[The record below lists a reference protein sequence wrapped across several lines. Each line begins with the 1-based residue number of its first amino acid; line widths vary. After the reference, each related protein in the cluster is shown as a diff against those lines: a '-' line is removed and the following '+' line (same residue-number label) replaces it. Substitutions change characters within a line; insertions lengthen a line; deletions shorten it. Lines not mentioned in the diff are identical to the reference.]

1 MLKIYQRYAP
11 AAVAPTTDYPLG
23 SIKNDSVPGADDGTP
38 LEKDWGN
45 NVEGFHQALM
55 VEAALTASGTPDT
68 AQVSQLLSALKI
80 VTTTIATSLATTI
93 ATDVVKAQMAS
104 VFYPVGTYYGND
116 SNPTNPAILFGFG
129 TWVRVEGRA
138 LMGCDG
144 TGAGTFG
151 TPGAQGGALTHT
163 HTAAGTAITI
173 DQMPNHTHQ
182 QRRNDGTGAGSG
194 TSVPD
199 ASYGYEEY
207 GPTSSTG
214 GGQTHTHTINSASS
228 LPPYRVAYLWRRTA

>member
-11 AAVAPTTDYPLG
+11 DAVAPTTDYPLG

-55 VEAALTASGTPDT
+55 AEAALTASGTPDT
-68 AQVSQLLSALKI
+68 AQVSQLLDALKI
-80 VTTTIATSLATTI
+80 VAAS
-93 ATDVVKAQMAS
+93 VVKTQMAS

-116 SNPTNPAILFGFG
+116 SNPTNPAVLFGFG

-138 LMGCDG
+138 IMGCDG

-151 TPGAQGGALTHT
+151 TPGSQGGALTHT
-163 HTAAGTAITI
+163 HTAQGTAITV
-173 DQMPNHTHQ
+173 DQMPPHSHNVI
-182 QRRNDGTGAGSG
+182 NIAGSDG
-194 TSVPD
+194 IPD
-199 ASYGYEEY
+199 TGITTGEKTVD
-207 GPTSSTG
+207 GPSPATALSSTG
-214 GGQTHTHTINSASS
+214 GGQTHTHTIQSASS

>member
-11 AAVAPTTDYPLG
+11 AAVAPTTAYPLG
-23 SIKNDSVPGADDGTP
+23 SIKNDSVPGAHDGTP

-55 VEAALTASGTPDT
+55 AEAALTASGTPDT
-68 AQVSQLLSALKI
+68 AQVSQLLEAVKI
-80 VTTTIATSLATTI
+80 VAAS
-93 ATDVVKAQMAS
+93 VVKTQMRD

-116 SNPTNPAILFGFG
+116 TDPTNPATLFGFG

-151 TPGAQGGALTHT
+151 TPGAQGGNLTHT
-163 HTAAGTAITI
+163 HTAQGTALTV
-173 DQMPNHTHQ
+173 DQIPAHSHSILMYESGD
-182 QRRNDGTGAGSG
+182 QRNNRPADGN
-194 TSVPD
+194 
-199 ASYGYEEY
+199 GYTENVATTE
-207 GPTSSTG
+207 STG
-214 GGQTHTHTINSASS
+214 GGQTHTHTIQSASS

>member
-11 AAVAPTTDYPLG
+11 AAVAPTTAYPLG
-23 SIKNDSVPGADDGTP
+23 SIKNDSVPGADNGTP

-55 VEAALTASGTPDT
+55 AEAALTANGTADT
-68 AQVSQLLSALKI
+68 AIASQLLEAVKI
-80 VTTTIATSLATTI
+80 VAAS
-93 ATDVVKAQMAS
+93 VVKTQMRT

-116 SNPTNPAILFGFG
+116 TDPTNPAILFGFG
-129 TWVRVEGRA
+129 TWVRVEGLA

-151 TPGAQGGALTHT
+151 TPGSQGGALTHM
-163 HTAAGTAITI
+163 HTAAGTALSI
-173 DQMPNHTHQ
+173 DQIPAHSH
-182 QRRNDGTGAGSG
+182 
-194 TSVPD
+194 SVPTD
-199 ASYGYEEY
+199 ESGSLDMQSMVSSGSADEGYG
-207 GPTSSTG
+207 GATGSIG
-214 GGQTHTHTINSASS
+214 GGQTHTHAIQSASS

>member
-55 VEAALTASGTPDT
+55 AEAALTANGTADT
-68 AQVSQLLSALKI
+68 AIASQLLEAVKI
-80 VTTTIATSLATTI
+80 VAAS
-93 ATDVVKAQMAS
+93 VVKTQMQD

-116 SNPTNPAILFGFG
+116 TDPTNPATLFGFG

-163 HTAAGTAITI
+163 HTANGTALTI
-173 DQMPNHTHQ
+173 AQMPSHTH
-182 QRRNDGTGAGSG
+182 
-194 TSVPD
+194 SVLTD
-199 ASYGYEEY
+199 ASGSLDMQSMVSSDNSDEGYG
-207 GPTSSTG
+207 GVTGSTG
-214 GGQTHTHTINSASS
+214 DGQTHTHTIQSSSS

>member
-11 AAVAPTTDYPLG
+11 AAVAPTTAYPLG
-23 SIKNDSVPGADDGTP
+23 SIKNDSVPGADNGTP

-55 VEAALTASGTPDT
+55 AEAALTANGTADT
-68 AQVSQLLSALKI
+68 AIASQLLEAVKI
-80 VTTTIATSLATTI
+80 VAAS
-93 ATDVVKAQMAS
+93 VVKTQMRT

-116 SNPTNPAILFGFG
+116 TDPTNPATLFGFG

-163 HTAAGTAITI
+163 HTANGTALTI
-173 DQMPNHTHQ
+173 AQMPSHTH
-182 QRRNDGTGAGSG
+182 
-194 TSVPD
+194 SVLTD
-199 ASYGYEEY
+199 ASGSLDMQSMVSSDNSDEGYG
-207 GPTSSTG
+207 GVTGSTG
-214 GGQTHTHTINSASS
+214 DGQTHTHTIQSSSS

>member
-55 VEAALTASGTPDT
+55 AEAALTASGTPDT
-68 AQVSQLLSALKI
+68 AQVSQLLEAVKI
-80 VTTTIATSLATTI
+80 VAAS
-93 ATDVVKAQMAS
+93 VVKTQMQN

-116 SNPTNPAILFGFG
+116 SDSTNPAILFGFG
-129 TWVRVEGRA
+129 TWVRVEGLA

-151 TPGAQGGALTHT
+151 TPGSQGGALTHM
-163 HTAAGTAITI
+163 HTANGTALTI
-173 DQMPNHTHQ
+173 DQIPAHSH
-182 QRRNDGTGAGSG
+182 
-194 TSVPD
+194 SVPTD
-199 ASYGYEEY
+199 ISGSIDMQSMMNSERADEGYG
-207 GPTSSTG
+207 GVTGSTG
-214 GGQTHTHTINSASS
+214 GGKTHTHTIQSASS

>member
-11 AAVAPTTDYPLG
+11 AAVAPTTAYPLG

-55 VEAALTASGTPDT
+55 AEAALTASGTPDT
-68 AQVSQLLSALKI
+68 AVASQLLEAVKI
-80 VTTTIATSLATTI
+80 VAAKM
-93 ATDVVKAQMAS
+93 V
-104 VFYPVGTYYGND
+104 YPVGSYYAND
-116 SNPTNPAILFGFG
+116 SDSTNPATLFGFG
-129 TWVRVEGRA
+129 TWVRVEGLA

-151 TPGAQGGALTHT
+151 TPGAQGGSLTHT
-163 HTAAGTAITI
+163 HTAAGTALTVA
-173 DQMPNHTHQ
+173 QMPPHDHEYSMY
-182 QRRNDGTGAGSG
+182 RFGGGT
-194 TSVPD
+194 VP
-199 ASYGYEEY
+199 ASIAKLESQSAIDDNQLEIIYT
-207 GPTSSTG
+207 TSSEG
-214 GGQTHTHTINSASS
+214 GGQTHTHTIQSASS

>member
-1 MLKIYQRYAP
+1 MLRIYQRYAP

-23 SIKNDSVPGADDGTP
+23 SIKNNSVPGADDGTP

-55 VEAALTASGTPDT
+55 AEAALTASGSPDT
-68 AQVSQLLSALKI
+68 AVASQLLEAVKI
-80 VTTTIATSLATTI
+80 VAAKM
-93 ATDVVKAQMAS
+93 V
-104 VFYPVGTYYGND
+104 YPVGSYYAND
-116 SNPTNPAILFGFG
+116 SDPTNPTTLFGFG

-163 HTAAGTAITI
+163 HTAAGTALTI
-173 DQMPNHTHQ
+173 DQIPSHTHQ
-182 QRRNDGTGAGSG
+182 QRRNNSIGAAAGPSA
-194 TSVPD
+194 PD
-199 ASYGYEEY
+199 AVYGDEEY
-207 GPTSSTG
+207 GPTSPTG
-214 GGQTHTHTINSASS
+214 GGQPHTHIIANASS
-228 LPPYRVAYLWRRTA
+228 LPPYRVVYLWRRTA

>member
-11 AAVAPTTDYPLG
+11 DAVAPTTAYPLG

-55 VEAALTASGTPDT
+55 ADAALTASGSPDT
-68 AQVSQLLSALKI
+68 AVASQLLEAVKI
-80 VTTTIATSLATTI
+80 VAAS
-93 ATDVVKAQMAS
+93 VVKTQMAS

-116 SNPTNPAILFGFG
+116 TDPTNPAILFGFG

-151 TPGAQGGALTHT
+151 TPGSQGGALTHT
-163 HTAAGTAITI
+163 HTADGTAITI
-173 DQMPNHTHQ
+173 AQMPSHGHTI
-182 QRRNDGTGAGSG
+182 AMG
-194 TSVPD
+194 TSYIND
-199 ASYGYEEY
+199 ADG
-207 GPTSSTG
+207 GDGRILTSNREIAATVSPATYIRANTNG
-214 GGQTHTHTINSASS
+214 SGQTHTHTIQSASS

>member
-68 AQVSQLLSALKI
+68 AVASQLLEAVKI
-80 VTTTIATSLATTI
+80 VAAS
-93 ATDVVKAQMAS
+93 VVKTQMQD

-116 SNPTNPAILFGFG
+116 TDPTNPATLFGFG

-151 TPGAQGGALTHT
+151 TPGSQGGALTHT
-163 HTAAGTAITI
+163 HTAAGTALTI
-173 DQMPNHTHQ
+173 DQIPSHTHQ
-182 QRRNDGTGAGSG
+182 QRRNDGIGADGGS
-194 TSVPD
+194 SVPD
-199 ASYGYEEY
+199 AAYGNEEY

-214 GGQTHTHTINSASS
+214 GGQTHTHTIQSASS

>member
-11 AAVAPTTDYPLG
+11 AAVAPTMAYPLG

-55 VEAALTASGTPDT
+55 AEAALTASGTPDT
-68 AQVSQLLSALKI
+68 AQVSQLLEAVKI
-80 VTTTIATSLATTI
+80 VA
-93 ATDVVKAQMAS
+93 AS
-104 VFYPVGTYYGND
+104 VVDIRMRDKFMPVGTYYGND
-116 SNPTNPAILFGFG
+116 TDPTNPSIVFGFG

-151 TPGAQGGALTHT
+151 TPGAQGGNLTHT
-163 HTAAGTAITI
+163 HIAQGTALTI
-173 DQMPNHTHQ
+173 DQIPGHTH
-182 QRRNDGTGAGSG
+182 
-194 TSVPD
+194 SVLTD
-199 ASYGYEEY
+199 ASGSLDMQSMVSSDNSDEGYG
-207 GPTSSTG
+207 GVTGSTG
-214 GGQTHTHTINSASS
+214 GGQTHTHTIQSASS

>member
-11 AAVAPTTDYPLG
+11 DAVAPTTDYPLG

-55 VEAALTASGTPDT
+55 AEAALTASGSPDT
-68 AQVSQLLSALKI
+68 AVASQLLDALKI
-80 VTTTIATSLATTI
+80 VAAN
-93 ATDVVKAQMAS
+93 VVKAQMAA

-116 SNPTNPAILFGFG
+116 SDPTNPAVLFGFG

-138 LMGCDG
+138 IMGCNG

-151 TPGAQGGALTHT
+151 TPGAQGGALTHN
-163 HTAAGTAITI
+163 HTAAGTAITV
-173 DQMPNHTHQ
+173 DQMPLHSHTV
-182 QRRNDGTGAGSG
+182 AMEVSGSG
-194 TSVPD
+194 SEDRINGYIHCDDSNDSTPLSVTN
-199 ASYGYEEY
+199 AAHIRAN
-207 GPTSSTG
+207 STG
-214 GGQTHTHTINSASS
+214 GDRTHTHNIANASS